1 MSRARGLTLVEV
13 LIALLLL
20 ALVCS
25 ASLAFVARGRAAH
38 RGSESQARL
47 EETLDAA
54 FAILVDEIRMAGYL
68 GLAPPG
74 SPVDGATT
82 LGTPEPTDLQV
93 SGGCGPSL
101 AHDLARPLVIVAGVY
116 AAAAEVA
123 LLCRPSPEGRVQ
135 DDADTLVVRRANTDS
150 TSAQAGRLQ
159 LESTLRSARLV
170 ADGGTRLGADAR
182 RHDLEVSVFYVSAD
196 STGRRNWPSL
206 RRKRLVGGLRPTFQD
221 EELVSG
227 IEDLQVEALAD
238 PDGGRPRRLRL
249 RLSARSDLD
258 EAGVPG
264 GRRRRTAERVI
275 ALRNAEVIR

>member
-1 MSRARGLTLVEV
+1 MTHARGLTLIEV

-20 ALVCS
+20 ALVCA

-38 RGSESQARL
+38 RGSEAEARL

-68 GLAPPG
+68 GLAAPG
-74 SPVDGATT
+74 SPVAGATA
-82 LGTPEPTDLQV
+82 LGAPEPSDLQV

-101 AHDLARPLVIVAGVY
+101 AHALARPLVVVDGLF
-116 AAAAEVA
+116 AAAPETA
-123 LLCRPSPEGRVQ
+123 LSCRPSPEGRAQ
-135 DDADTLVVRRANTDS
+135 AGADTLIVRRANAES
-150 TSAQAGRLQ
+150 TTAQAGRLQ

-170 ADGGTRLGADAR
+170 ADGGRRLGADAR
-182 RHDLEVSVFYVSAD
+182 RHDLEVGVYYVSAD
-196 STGRRNWPSL
+196 STGQRNWPSL
-206 RRKRLVGGLRPTFQD
+206 RRKRLIGGLRPAFQD

-227 IEDLQVEALAD
+227 IEDLQIEALAG
-238 PDGGRPRRLRL
+238 PDGGPSRRLRL

-258 EAGVPG
+258 EAAIPG

-275 ALRNAEVIR
+275 ALRNAEIMP